1 MNISNTECYK
11 LMIKLDTVVLLM
23 TPWLLIKYAAHLLG
37 VLFVVGLVLF
47 ERTIDTLRGSR

>member
-11 LMIKLDTVVLLM
+11 LMINLDTVVLLM
-23 TPWLLIKYAAHLLG
+23 TPWLLIKNAAHLLW